1 MHQKWCTGHLIVS
14 FLTKKHN
21 KYMKFRLRKPIPWSK
36 IMKITFSQILIAVL
50 LSSIAYS
57 SPLKAQ
63 NILDKTVSVSFKQTS
78 VQEVL
83 NYLQKN
89 NDIKFIYSKN
99 SVNLSQKV
107 TINFEK
113 QDLKSV
119 LNELLKSNGI
129 DYEVLKDRIVLGKP
143 SDIKAAKNAA
153 AANDNVADADET
165 VASIPVTGKVLDES
179 GLPLPGATIL
189 EKGTQNGTVTDV
201 NGNFKLNVANENSVL
216 VIAFVSYRKTEV
228 TVGKQGFISIT
239 LVEDVR
245 GLNEVVV
252 VGYGTQKKSVTTG
265 AISGVTAKEFEDL
278 PVTRVEQILQG
289 RTSGLTI
296 AANNGQPG
304 EGATVRVRG
313 ITSFNNNDP
322 LWVVDGV
329 VVDNG
334 GIGYLNQSDI
344 QSIEVLKDAA
354 SQAIYGTRAAA
365 GVILVTTKKGREG
378 KPQINYAG
386 YYGTSAPA
394 KKLDLLNA
402 TQYATL
408 RNESAAASGS
418 TVLPYADPASLGK
431 GTDWQSVIFNNS
443 AKRQNHEL
451 SVSGGTDK
459 SSYYTSFGY
468 LQQDGIV
475 ATEISKYK
483 RINFRVNQTYKP
495 AKWIN
500 FGENIG
506 YTYNKSIGLGN
517 TNSEFG
523 GPLSSAINLDPTTPV
538 LITDADVAS
547 KSPYS
552 TNPVRRNAQGYP
564 YGISVDANGQ
574 AIVGQE
580 ITNPLAYISTR
591 LGNYDWAH
599 NIVGNVYGEIEPIKG
614 LKLRSTLGTKMA
626 FYGSESFNPVAYLNS
641 STVTSQN
648 SYYRGSTRR
657 FDWNVENTASYTRN
671 IFKHNINVLI
681 GQGAYSDSKTY
692 TQGVTY
698 YNLPVDNFNDASLNY
713 SIPAANRV
721 GSGGEGQEHTISSLF
736 ARLNY
741 DYDERYILQGIIR
754 RDGSS
759 RFGANYKYGTFPS
772 FSLGWVP
779 TKEEFWPKNE
789 VVNFLKVRGGYGIV
803 GSDAIGDN
811 AFLSTVGGGR
821 NYSFGTGDEY
831 ISGYSPNAP
840 SNPNLHW
847 EETAQTNVGVDMV
860 LLNDFNLT
868 LEWFKKKTSGILQN
882 PQIPLYVGAISNPAT
897 NIGDMEN
904 TGVELELAYHKKVGD
919 FNFNVNGNI
928 SHIKNNVTFLSNGIK
943 FRDGSGF
950 QGIRDGVT
958 RTAVGEAYN
967 SFYGY
972 DNLGIFQTQA
982 EVDSYVSATGTKI
995 QPNAKPG
1002 DFKWADLDG
1011 NGSIDN
1017 KDRTFIGNPTP
1028 TWTYG
1033 LTFNAAY
1040 KNFDVV
1046 IFGQGQAGNKIFQG
1060 LHRLDISN
1068 SNFTTKRLNRW
1079 TGPGT
1084 SNTEPRVVDG
1094 DPNNNTTS
1102 NSSYYLE
1109 DGSYF
1114 RIKVL
1119 QLGYTFPKTLIS
1131 KIGMSRA
1138 RVYVTGENLLTFTKY
1153 TGYDPEIGGGSYSID
1168 RGFYPQARS
1177 FMIGLSVGF

>member
-63 NILDKTVSVSFKQTS
+63 NILEKTVSVSFKQTS

-119 LNELLKSNGI
+119 LDELLKSNGI

-143 SDIKAAKNAA
+143 SDIKAAKSAA
-153 AANDNVADADET
+153 AANDNVAEADET
-165 VASIPVTGKVLDES
+165 VASIPVTGRVLDES

-378 KPQINYAG
+378 KPQINYSG

-408 RNESAAASGS
+408 RNEASVAGGGGI
-418 TVLPYADPASLGK
+418 VFADPASLGK
-431 GTDWQSVIFNNS
+431 GTDWQSLIFNNS

-451 SVSGGTDK
+451 SISGGTDK
-459 SSYYTSFGY
+459 STYYTSFGY

-475 ATEISKYK
+475 ATDISKYK
-483 RINFRVNQTYKP
+483 RVNFRVNQTYKP

-523 GPLSSAINLDPTTPV
+523 GPLSSAINLDPITPAIETDPT
-538 LITDADVAS
+538 LASGAPYNNTIT
-547 KSPYS
+547 
-552 TNPVRRNAQGYP
+552 PVRRNAQGYP
-564 YGISVDANGQ
+564 YGISTN
-574 AIVGQE
+574 VGQE

-591 LGNYDWAH
+591 LGNYSWAH
-599 NIVGNVYGEIEPIKG
+599 NIVGNVYGEVEPIKG
-614 LKLRSTLGTKMA
+614 LKFRSTLGTKIA
-626 FYGSESFNPVAYLNS
+626 FYGNESFNPVVYLNS
-641 STVTSQN
+641 STITSRNNYNRQN
-648 SYYRGSTRR
+648 TRL
-657 FDWNVENTASYTRN
+657 FNWNLENTASYTRN
-671 IFKHNINVLI
+671 IQKHSINVLI
-681 GQGAYSDSKTY
+681 GQGAYSENTSY
-692 TQGVTY
+692 TTGVTY
-698 YNLPVDNFNDASLNY
+698 YGLPVDNFDDASLNY
-713 SIPAANRV
+713 NIPAVDRV
-721 GSGGEGQEHTISSLF
+721 GYGSEGQAHTISSLF

-741 DYDERYILQGIIR
+741 NYDERYIVEGVIR

-759 RFGANYKYGTFPS
+759 RFGANFKYGTFPS
-772 FSLGWVP
+772 VSLGWVP
-779 TKEEFWPKNE
+779 SKEAFWPKNDI
-789 VVNFLKVRGGYGIV
+789 VNFLKIRGGYGVV

-811 AFLSTVGGGR
+811 AFLSTIGGGR
-821 NYSFGTGDEY
+821 NYSFGTGDAY
-831 ISGYSPNAP
+831 LSGYSPNAP
-840 SNPNLHW
+840 SNPNLKW
-847 EETAQTNVGVDMV
+847 EETAQTNIGFDMI
-860 LLNDFNLT
+860 LFNDFNLT
-868 LEWFKKKTSGILQN
+868 FEWFKKKTSGILQN
-882 PQIPLYVGAISNPAT
+882 PPIPFYVGAISNPAA
-897 NIGDMEN
+897 NVGDMQN
-904 TGVELELAYHKKVGD
+904 SGLELELAYHKRIGGV
-919 FNFNVNGNI
+919 NLNVNGNI
-928 SHIKNNVTFLSNGIK
+928 SHTTNKVTYLGNGQKFL
-943 FRDGSGF
+943 DGQGF
-950 QGIRDGVT
+950 QSIEGGIT
-958 RTAVGEAYN
+958 RTTVGQAFN

-972 DNLGIFQTQA
+972 QNLGIFQTQA
-982 EVDSYVSATGTKI
+982 DVDSYVSGTGAKI
-995 QPNAKPG
+995 QPNARPG

-1011 NGSIDN
+1011 SGTITDQ
-1017 KDRTFIGNPTP
+1017 DRTYIGNPTP
-1028 TWTYG
+1028 TWQYG
-1033 LTFNAAY
+1033 LTFTAAY
-1040 KNFDVV
+1040 KSFDIV
-1046 IFGQGQAGNKIFQG
+1046 IFGQGQAGNKIFEG
-1060 LHRLDISN
+1060 LHRFDVGN
-1068 SNFTTKRLNRW
+1068 SNFTTQRLNRW

-1084 SNTEPRVVDG
+1084 SNTEPRAVDG
-1094 DPNNNTTS
+1094 DPNKNLTF
-1102 NSSYYLE
+1102 NSSYYLK

-1114 RIKVL
+1114 RIKNL
-1119 QLGYTFPKTLIS
+1119 QVGYTLPSSLIG
-1131 KIGMSRA
+1131 KIGMRRA
-1138 RVYVTGENLLTFTKY
+1138 RVYVTSENLITFTKY
-1153 TGYDPEIGGGSYSID
+1153 TGYDPEIGGGVFSID
-1168 RGFYPQARS
+1168 RGFYPQPRS
-1177 FMIGLSVGF
+1177 FMVGLSVGF

>member
-50 LSSIAYS
+50 LSTIAYS

-119 LNELLKSNGI
+119 LDELLKSNGI

-143 SDIKAAKNAA
+143 SDIKAAKSAA
-153 AANDNVADADET
+153 AANDNVAEAGET
-165 VASIPVTGKVLDES
+165 VTSIPVTGKVLDES

-278 PVTRVEQILQG
+278 PVTRIEQILQG
-289 RTSGLTI
+289 RTSGVTI

-313 ITSFNNNDP
+313 ITSFGNNDP

-344 QSIEVLKDAA
+344 ESIEVLKDAA

-378 KPQINYAG
+378 KPQINYSG
-386 YYGTSAPA
+386 YYGTSKPA
-394 KKLDLLNA
+394 RTVDVLNA
-402 TQYATL
+402 QQYATL
-408 RNESAAASGS
+408 RNEASVAGGGAA
-418 TVLPYADPASLGK
+418 VYPDPASLGV
-431 GTDWQSVIFNNS
+431 GTNWQSVIFNNS

-451 SVSGGTDK
+451 SISGGDDK
-459 SSYYTSFGY
+459 STYYTSFGY

-475 ATEISKYK
+475 ATDISKY
-483 RINFRVNQTYKP
+483 RRLNFRVNQTYKP

-523 GPLSSAINLDPTTPV
+523 GPISSALNLDPITVPV
-538 LITDADVAS
+538 VTDPTAAS
-547 KSPYS
+547 APVYAN
-552 TNPVRRNAQGYP
+552 NPVRRNALGYP
-564 YGISVDANGQ
+564 YGVSN
-574 AIVGQE
+574 IVGQE

-591 LGNYDWAH
+591 LGNYNWAH
-599 NIVGNVYGEIEPIKG
+599 NIVGNVYGEVEPIKG
-614 LKLRSTLGTKMA
+614 LKLRSTVGVKLA
-626 FYGSESFNPVAYLNS
+626 FYGGESFNPVAYLNS
-641 STVTSQN
+641 STITSQN
-648 SYYRGSTRR
+648 SYNRESNRL
-657 FDWNVENTASYTRN
+657 FAWNIENTASYSRTAG
-671 IFKHNINVLI
+671 KHSVTVLI
-681 GQGAYSDSKTY
+681 GQGAYSDNMRY
-692 TQGVTY
+692 TNGVTY
-698 YNLPVDNFNDASLNY
+698 YNLPITTFEDASLNY
-713 SIPAANRV
+713 NIPATNRIGY
-721 GSGGEGQEHTISSLF
+721 GSEGQEHTISSLF

-741 DYDERYILQGIIR
+741 NYDERYIIEGVVR

-759 RFGANYKYGTFPS
+759 KFGANYKYGNFPS

-779 TKEEFWPKNE
+779 SKEAFWPKND
-789 VVNFLKVRGGYGIV
+789 VVNFLKFRGGYGVV
-803 GSDAIGDN
+803 GSDAIVDN
-811 AFLSTVGGGR
+811 AFLSTIGGGR
-821 NYSFGTGDEY
+821 NYSYGTGDTY
-831 ISGYSPNAP
+831 VSGYSPNAP
-840 SNPNLHW
+840 SNPNLRW
-847 EETAQTNVGVDMV
+847 EETAQTNIGFDAV
-860 LLNDFNLT
+860 LFNDFT
-868 LEWFKKKTSGILQN
+868 VTFEWFKKKTSGLLQY
-882 PQIPLYVGAISNPAT
+882 PPIPLYVGAIGNPAS
-897 NIGDMEN
+897 NVGDMEN
-904 TGVELELAYHKKVGD
+904 KGLELELGYRKRLGE

-928 SHIKNNVTFLSNGIK
+928 SHIINKVTYLGNGQK
-943 FRDGSGF
+943 YLDGSGF
-950 QGIRDGVT
+950 QGIEGGIT
-958 RTAVGEAYN
+958 RITVGQAYN

-972 DNLGIFQTQA
+972 ENLGIFQTQA
-982 EVDSYVSATGTKI
+982 DVDSYKSSTGGKI

-1011 NGSIDN
+1011 NGTINDQ
-1017 KDRTFIGNPTP
+1017 DRTYIGNPTP
-1028 TWTYG
+1028 SWIYG
-1033 LTFNAAY
+1033 LTLNASY
-1040 KNFDVV
+1040 KNFDIVV
-1046 IFGQGQAGNKIFQG
+1046 FGQGQAGNMIFQG
-1060 LHRLDISN
+1060 LHRLDIGN
-1068 SNFTTKRLNRW
+1068 SNFTTKRLERW

-1094 DPNNNTTS
+1094 DPNHNTTY
-1102 NSSYYLE
+1102 NSKYYLE
-1109 DGSYF
+1109 KGDYF
-1114 RIKVL
+1114 RIKNL
-1119 QLGYTFPKTLIS
+1119 QLGYTLPKTLIS
-1131 KIGMSRA
+1131 KIGMKRA
-1138 RVYVTGENLLTFTKY
+1138 RVYVTGENLFTFTKY
-1153 TGYDPEIGGGSYSID
+1153 SGYDPEIGGGSYSID
-1168 RGFYPQARS
+1168 RGFYMQAKS
-1177 FMIGLSVGF
+1177 YMLGLSVGF